1 MDQIALPGTGRLT
14 TRLGFGCAYLLPETA
29 SLLDAAYDAGIR
41 HFDVAR
47 SYGRGLT
54 EGVLGRFLRRRGDSV
69 SVTTKYGIRPPP
81 NNILAEA
88 ARTMLRPVVK
98 RLRRSPGV
106 NRQLTSSIGAMY
118 NKAQFTGPEAQA
130 SLQLSLRRLGLERVD
145 MFLMHEASASDLG
158 DPSLLTS
165 LQTLTESGVIGAF
178 GVGGEAAR
186 IPELYAARPGFCD
199 VLQYDWTVA
208 DLTPTQSRSF
218 SVLYR
223 TIDGAARGIQS
234 QLSENVSLRRTWSD
248 EIDQDLSAPGCFQGL
263 MLKAAFELRSDALI
277 LFSSTRPENI
287 QANVQACEDNKLS
300 KPAIRLAELVKAY
313 QGALSAHGV

>member
-54 EGVLGRFLRRRGDSV
+54 EGVLGRFLRRRGGEV

-81 NNILAEA
+81 NNVLAEA
-88 ARTMLRPVVK
+88 ARTLLRPVVK
-98 RLRRSPGV
+98 RLRRSPAV

-118 NKAQFTGPEAQA
+118 NKAQFTGPEAEA

-158 DPSLLTS
+158 DPSLLPS
-165 LQTLTESGVIGAF
+165 LQALAESGVVGAF

-186 IPELYAARPGFCD
+186 IPDLCAARPGFCG
-199 VLQYDWTVA
+199 VLQYDWTAA
-208 DLTPTQSRSF
+208 DMIPAQAGGF

-223 TIDGAARGIQS
+223 TFGGAARRAKTH
-234 QLSENVSLRRTWSD
+234 LAENASLRRTWSD
-248 EIDQDLSAPGCFQGL
+248 EIDQDLSAAGCFERL
-263 MLKAAFELRSDALI
+263 MMRAAFELRSDALI

-287 QANVQACEDNKLS
+287 QSNVLACEDNTLS
-300 KPAIRLAELVKAY
+300 KPAIRLAELVRAH
-313 QGALSAHGV
+313 QGVLSDHGV